1 VPAPAHLWEQSR
13 LYRQAAEEEP
23 TPEIKQ
29 RLTSHAH
36 ALAQLAESIELRE
49 RRNEAVRDARPPVVT
64 KSAR

>member
-1 VPAPAHLWEQSR
+1 MPAPAHLWEQSR

-29 RLTSHAH
+29 RLASHAH

-49 RRNEAVRDARPPVVT
+49 RTHE
-64 KSAR
+64 S